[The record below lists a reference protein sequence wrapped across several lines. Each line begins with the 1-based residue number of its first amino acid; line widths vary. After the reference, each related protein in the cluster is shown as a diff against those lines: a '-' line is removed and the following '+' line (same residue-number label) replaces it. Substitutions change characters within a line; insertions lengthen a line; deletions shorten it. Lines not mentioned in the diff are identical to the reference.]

1 MVETL
6 YDRPD
11 LACGAKDFLWDRWTD
26 NKGDP
31 GLFR

>member
-1 MVETL
+1 MVAAL

-11 LACGAKDFLWDRWTD
+11 LACGAKDFVWIDGPTTKD
-26 NKGDP
+26 DP